1 MRAPWMYRA
10 GAIMLL
16 FSAGIAMVI
25 DAHYSYDWVIEHVAI
40 NSQIAIGLCFVLA
53 VLASSLG
60 ALLTN
65 ASSWLILFAHT
76 IDSANIQNPYQRLL
90 NTFGYGTMVLFLG
103 MMFIVVYAI
112 NLLSNAH
119 RTGNWFAAIL
129 ICFASD
135 GALMLV
141 GPLWT
146 MSKGSKARGQHLDAM
161 LGGQSRA
168 RSHKTIEM

>member
-1 MRAPWMYRA
+1 MRTPWMYKM
-10 GAIMLL
+10 GAILLL
-16 FSAGIAMVI
+16 FAAGLAVFI
-25 DAHYSYDWVIEHVAI
+25 DAHYSYDWVRQHIAV
-40 NSQIAIGLCFVLA
+40 NDQIATGLCFILA
-53 VLASSLG
+53 VLASSFG

-76 IDSANIQNPYQRLL
+76 IDSANIDNPHQRLL
-90 NTFGYGTMVLFLG
+90 NQLGYGIVSLFLAVI
-103 MMFIVVYAI
+103 FIAVYAI

-119 RTGNWFAAIL
+119 KTGNWFAAIL

-135 GALMLV
+135 AALMLS

-146 MSKGSKARGQHLDAM
+146 MAKASKVRGQQLDVM
-161 LGGQSRA
+161 IGGQSRT